1 MLGGSAAAI
10 HEVLAAVRDQISE
23 GKDMAPLVL
32 SEGMIL
38 IAFEAGGDDSYDG
51 LASKHLCNDVFGVGV
66 LLFQLAFY
74 QDAFFMCKSFL
85 VSNSDQPALD

>member
-10 HEVLAAVRDQISE
+10 HEVLAPVRDQISE

-38 IAFEAGGDDSYDG
+38 IAFEAGGDDSSDAVRWRW
-51 LASKHLCNDVFGVGV
+51 LTQMV
-66 LLFQLAFY
+66 LY
-74 QDAFFMCKSFL
+74 RIC
-85 VSNSDQPALD
+85 